1 MPEDNVAVQ
10 QFGENIY
17 LDSTKIEISSESKLK
32 NKAIEEIELLQNF
45 VEFKGLED
53 VLDRATIIS
62 TTN

>member
-1 MPEDNVAVQ
+1 MPEDSVAVQ

>member
-32 NKAIEEIELLQNF
+32 NKAIEEIELL
-45 VEFKGLED
+45 
-53 VLDRATIIS
+53 
-62 TTN
+62 